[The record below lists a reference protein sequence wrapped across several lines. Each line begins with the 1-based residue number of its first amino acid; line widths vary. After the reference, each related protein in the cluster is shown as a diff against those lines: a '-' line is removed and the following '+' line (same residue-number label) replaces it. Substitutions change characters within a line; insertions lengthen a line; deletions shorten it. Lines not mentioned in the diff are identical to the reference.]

1 MAETAASGFDIPAPR
16 YFVLKRSLSTE
27 ACFVSSLTLGETV
40 FEALVLLRC
49 DTKRGHRRP

>member
-1 MAETAASGFDIPAPR
+1 MACDIPAPR

-40 FEALVLLRC
+40 FEALVLLRS